1 MSFQALFG
9 NAQSLLVQLG
19 LLGHVPDLGDNYRP
33 ENQQGDRRR
42 DRLLTEDPY
51 PRFYATPVCYGLY
64 LYVQGG
70 PQAYDGLEGASPANA
85 DLHPS
90 RRDGR
95 FGHLEVLLL
104 KVTHHVLSDGSEVLN
119 NVGNGARR
127 IESPHLK
134 CLLTYEGRCP
144 CLPLPAS
151 ASQHPL
157 LGPPLLRY
165 HGGGL
170 QALHLQGVEH
180 GQLAQHLGGEGLG
193 LR

>member
-1 MSFQALFG
+1 MFHTCAITTGQKTSKVIAVGMACWPKIPTPASTLLPFATGSIFMFRAVLKPMMALK
-9 NAQSLLVQLG
+9 
-19 LLGHVPDLGDNYRP
+19 VPPLH
-33 ENQQGDRRR
+33 
-42 DRLLTEDPY
+42 
-51 PRFYATPVCYGLY
+51 
-64 LYVQGG
+64 
-70 PQAYDGLEGASPANA
+70 A

-104 KVTHHVLSDGSEVLN
+104 KVTHHVLSDGSEVLD

-165 HGGGL
+165 HGGD
-170 QALHLQGVEH
+170 
-180 GQLAQHLGGEGLG
+180 
-193 LR
+193 